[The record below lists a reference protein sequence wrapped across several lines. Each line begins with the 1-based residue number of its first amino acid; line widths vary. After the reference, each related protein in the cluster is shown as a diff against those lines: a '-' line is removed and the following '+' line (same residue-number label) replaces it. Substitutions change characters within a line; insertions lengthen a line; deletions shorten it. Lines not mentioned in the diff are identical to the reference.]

1 VPHRWPEQICWFLSR
16 DYYDTPGGHVRIF
29 KRRVLQHDI
38 EAMGFKYLTR
48 QLTHGLHSPYWW
60 LKCAVGVD
68 HNDHFLVR
76 QYRQMLEAEI
86 LHNPPALRLLSR
98 LADPL
103 MGKSLVMYFDKPED
117 SDARA

>member
-1 VPHRWPEQICWFLSR
+1 MLFRS
-16 DYYDTPGGHVRIF
+16 RIF
-29 KRRVLQHDI
+29 KRELLRRDI

-48 QLTHGLHSPYWW
+48 HLTHGLHSPYWW

-68 HNDHFLVR
+68 NNDHVLVR
-76 QYRQMLEAEI
+76 GYRRLLEAEI
-86 LHNPPALRLLSR
+86 LTNPPALRLLSR

-117 SDARA
+117 A